1 LTLSQYSCILKI
13 VKERELINMFEEEIS
28 SNIYLQERME
38 MFQEQ
43 YEEWL
48 TIMEMVYTEV
58 KLVEKK
64 ALK

>member
-1 LTLSQYSCILKI
+1 
-13 VKERELINMFEEEIS
+13 MFEEEIS